1 MYGEM
6 LMGGWIEDEQKKQSY
21 YRHIHDESER
31 LTRLIQNVL
40 SLSQL
45 ERGQWEVQLTKED
58 PARLISDLV
67 KQLEK
72 PLKRAGFEVICQLEE
87 SPRTIRV
94 DRDALTQILINLTDN
109 AVKFAGE
116 SKIRRVLISLKQLPD
131 STEIVVRDFGPGIPR
146 RERKRIFQQFYRVG
160 SEMTRSAQGTGI
172 GLSLV
177 KLLMEAMGG
186 KVKVSDRRPG
196 AEFRLIFPV
205 HS

>member
-67 KQLEK
+67 
-72 PLKRAGFEVICQLEE
+72 
-87 SPRTIRV
+87 
-94 DRDALTQILINLTDN
+94 
-109 AVKFAGE
+109 
-116 SKIRRVLISLKQLPD
+116 KQLPD